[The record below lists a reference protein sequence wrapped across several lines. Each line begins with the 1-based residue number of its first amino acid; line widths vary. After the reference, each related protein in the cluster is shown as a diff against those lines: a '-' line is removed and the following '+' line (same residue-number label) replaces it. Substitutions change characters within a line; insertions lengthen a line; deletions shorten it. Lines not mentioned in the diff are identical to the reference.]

1 MSVTANQIIKAQRA
15 GALQKAPVAA
25 STQLYQGTIAFTER
39 TSGAGEGYATDDD
52 DGGVN
57 DFAGIVAQEAD
68 NSSGSAGDVDAEV
81 FQEGAFELQGTG
93 FEQQDNG
100 ELAYATDNFTVTNSS
115 SSATLIGKFVE
126 YVSSTRMMVKI
137 DKQQA

>member
-1 MSVTANQIIKAQRA
+1 MAVTANQVIKAQGA

-25 STQLYQGTIAFTER
+25 STTLYQGTIAFTER
-39 TSGAGEGYATDDD
+39 TSGDGEGYVLGDD

-68 NSSGSAGDVDAEV
+68 NSSGSAGDVDAEL
-81 FQEGAFELQGTG
+81 FQEGVFELQGTG
-93 FEQQDNG
+93 FVQGYVGD
-100 ELAYATDNFTVTNSS
+100 LAYASDNFTVTPSS
-115 SSATLIGKFVE
+115 SSTTKIGKFVE
-126 YVSSTRMMVKI
+126 YVSTTKMMVKI